1 MTVAGVARVGVI
13 SGQEQAKQEARL
25 HGSSQNQAVR
35 HLGDSDSARLQDTL
49 TLSGSSQRRQVNAE
63 SFSRHL
69 QPENLRAIAAYEAI
83 QPGVRLE
90 RPADSVPSDIPTQQ
104 AEPDAEAGIDITG

>member
-35 HLGDSDSARLQDTL
+35 HLGDSDSARLQDTV
-49 TLSGSSQRRQVNAE
+49 TLSEISQRRQVSGE

-104 AEPDAEAGIDITG
+104 AEPDAEAGLDIRG